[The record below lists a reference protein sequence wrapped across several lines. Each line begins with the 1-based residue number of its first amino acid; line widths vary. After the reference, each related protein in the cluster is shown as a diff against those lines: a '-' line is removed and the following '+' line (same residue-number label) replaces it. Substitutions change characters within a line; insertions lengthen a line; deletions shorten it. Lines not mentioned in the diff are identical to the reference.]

1 VVVVSPL
8 VEVSS
13 LVATPVAS
21 SLLEG
26 TLASSLAVAV
36 SSPAVATLSLVAVS
50 VAVLGEEMLVFVA

>member
-1 VVVVSPL
+1 VVEVSPL

-13 LVATPVAS
+13 LAATPVAS
-21 SLLEG
+21 YLLEE
-26 TLASSLAVAV
+26 TLDSSLVVAV